1 LWIVENTRIHYN
13 WFATFKSNIKTY
25 SNAIKFTKKGSVT
38 IHVKP
43 DTDKSINISVTD
55 TGIGIAKDKQAAILK
70 LSQAERGTSR
80 KYGGTGL
87 DFLYHAS

>member
-1 LWIVENTRIHYN
+1 MYQFITTDSQRLNQ
-13 WFATFKSNIKTY
+13 IKNLL

-38 IHVKP
+38 IHVT

-70 LSQAERGTSR
+70 LFSKQRN
-80 KYGGTGL
+80 
-87 DFLYHAS
+87 F

>member
-1 LWIVENTRIHYN
+1 LLLSCEIAENVPEFITTDSQRLNQIL
-13 WFATFKSNIKTY
+13 KTY

-70 LSQAERGTSR
+70 LSR
-80 KYGGTGL
+80 KEEL
-87 DFLYHAS
+87 LENMVVQD